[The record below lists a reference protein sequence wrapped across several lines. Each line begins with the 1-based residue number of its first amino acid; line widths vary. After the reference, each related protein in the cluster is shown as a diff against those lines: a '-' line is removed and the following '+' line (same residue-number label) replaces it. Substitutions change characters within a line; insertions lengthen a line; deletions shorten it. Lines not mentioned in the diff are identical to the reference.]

1 MYCIYSIRIC
11 SVSSYLNDTL
21 SAPYYPPP
29 LLQNLVKEFITKD
42 YQASVG
48 MVIDRALRGDETANY
63 EFPLMTKD
71 GVRIEILLN
80 ATARRNPD
88 GKIIGVVGKLL
99 LLLLWFV
106 IGLEYLFDVYRH
118 NGESFTHIIYLFALP
133 LQPSTRHWTGKSSV

>member
-1 MYCIYSIRIC
+1 MFILRTP
-11 SVSSYLNDTL
+11 L
-21 SAPYYPPP
+21 PPRP
-29 LLQNLVKEFITKD
+29 LQNLVKEFITKD

-88 GKIIGVVGKLL
+88 GKIIGVVG
-99 LLLLWFV
+99 
-106 IGLEYLFDVYRH
+106 
-118 NGESFTHIIYLFALP
+118 
-133 LQPSTRHWTGKSSV
+133 

>member
-1 MYCIYSIRIC
+1 MFVH
-11 SVSSYLNDTL
+11 VSKSQRHPLRLLL
-21 SAPYYPPP
+21 SSTSFI
-29 LLQNLVKEFITKD
+29 QNLVKEFITKD

-88 GKIIGVVGKLL
+88 GKIIGVVG
-99 LLLLWFV
+99 
-106 IGLEYLFDVYRH
+106 
-118 NGESFTHIIYLFALP
+118 
-133 LQPSTRHWTGKSSV
+133 